1 MVQMRFEMNASPKIR
16 LREAIESGSIDFMRK
31 VIAPEVTKTAT
42 KITSAA
48 TAGRPSRVIRGTR
61 RRVLE
66 VARRMESVE
75 SEGRT
80 NRCR

>member
-1 MVQMRFEMNASPKIR
+1 MRR
-16 LREAIESGSIDFMRK
+16 

-48 TAGRPSRVIRGTR
+48 TVGRPLRVIRGTR

-75 SEGRT
+75 NDGRT